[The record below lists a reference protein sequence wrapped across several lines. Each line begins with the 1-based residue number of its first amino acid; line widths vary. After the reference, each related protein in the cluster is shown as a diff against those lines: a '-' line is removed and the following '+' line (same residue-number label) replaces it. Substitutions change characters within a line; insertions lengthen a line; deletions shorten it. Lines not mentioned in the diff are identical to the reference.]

1 MRHITFILNL
11 KLKGNI
17 NEVESFIRDLS
28 VPYTSQCNE
37 PGTKSFEWYL
47 NKEENKAML
56 LESFLDSDSAT
67 LRVKNLINSHVNES
81 FQDLFEVIN
90 LTVLGKAELS
100 LIQILEGWDPIYL
113 PYIDGFNKQ
122 I

>member
-1 MRHITFILNL
+1 MKHITFILNL

-17 NEVESFIRDLS
+17 NEVETFIRDLS
-28 VPYTSQCNE
+28 VPYTSQCDE

-47 NKEENKAML
+47 NKQENKAML

-67 LRVKNLINSHVNES
+67 LRVKNLINSPINEA

-100 LIQILEGWDPIYL
+100 LIQILEGWDPVYL
-113 PYIDGFNKQ
+113 SYIDGFNKH

>member
-1 MRHITFILNL
+1 MKHITFILNL
-11 KLKGNI
+11 KLKENI
-17 NEVESFIRDLS
+17 NEVETFIRDLS
-28 VPYTSQCNE
+28 VPYTSQCDE

-47 NKEENKAML
+47 NKQENKAML

-67 LRVKNLINSHVNES
+67 LRVKNLINSPINEA

-100 LIQILEGWDPIYL
+100 LIQILEGWDPVYL
-113 PYIDGFNKQ
+113 SYIDGFNKH

>member
-1 MRHITFILNL
+1 MKHITFILNL

-17 NEVESFIRDLS
+17 NEVETFIRDLS
-28 VPYTSQCNE
+28 VPYTSQCDE
-37 PGTKSFEWYL
+37 SGTKSFEWYL
-47 NKEENKAML
+47 NKQENKAML

-67 LRVKNLINSHVNES
+67 LRVKNLINSPINEA

-100 LIQILEGWDPIYL
+100 LIQILEGWDPVYL
-113 PYIDGFNKQ
+113 SYIDGFNKH

>member
-1 MRHITFILNL
+1 MKHITFILNL

-17 NEVESFIRDLS
+17 NE
-28 VPYTSQCNE
+28 
-37 PGTKSFEWYL
+37 
-47 NKEENKAML
+47 A
-56 LESFLDSDSAT
+56 
-67 LRVKNLINSHVNES
+67 

-100 LIQILEGWDPIYL
+100 LIQILESWDPVYL
-113 PYIDGFNKQ
+113 SYIDGFNKH

>member
-1 MRHITFILNL
+1 MKHITFILNL

-28 VPYTSQCNE
+28 VPYTSQCDE

-47 NKEENKAML
+47 NKQENKAML
-56 LESFLDSDSAT
+56 LESFLDSDSAA
-67 LRVKNLINSHVNES
+67 LRVKNLINSPVNES

>member
-1 MRHITFILNL
+1 MKHITFILHL

-17 NEVESFIRDLS
+17 NEVETFIRDLS
-28 VPYTSQCNE
+28 VPYTSQCDE
-37 PGTKSFEWYL
+37 RGTKSFEWYL
-47 NKEENKAML
+47 NKQENKAML

-67 LRVKNLINSHVNES
+67 LRVKNLINSPINEA

-100 LIQILEGWDPIYL
+100 LIQILESWDPVYL
-113 PYIDGFNKQ
+113 SYIDGFNKH

>member
-1 MRHITFILNL
+1 MKHITFILHL

-17 NEVESFIRDLS
+17 NEVETFIRDLS
-28 VPYTSQCNE
+28 VPYTSQCDE

-47 NKEENKAML
+47 NKQENKAML

-67 LRVKNLINSHVNES
+67 LRVKNLINSPINEA

-100 LIQILEGWDPIYL
+100 LIQILEGWDPVYL
-113 PYIDGFNKQ
+113 SYIDGFNKH

>member
-1 MRHITFILNL
+1 MKHITFILNL

-17 NEVESFIRDLS
+17 NEVETFIRDLS
-28 VPYTSQCNE
+28 VPYTSQCDE

-47 NKEENKAML
+47 KKQENKAML

-67 LRVKNLINSHVNES
+67 LRVKNLINSPINEA

-100 LIQILEGWDPIYL
+100 LIQILEGWDPVYL
-113 PYIDGFNKQ
+113 SYIDGFNKH

>member
-1 MRHITFILNL
+1 MKHITFILNL

-17 NEVESFIRDLS
+17 NEVETFIRDLS
-28 VPYTSQCNE
+28 VPYTSQCDE

-47 NKEENKAML
+47 NKQENKAML

-113 PYIDGFNKQ
+113 PYIDGFNKH

>member
-1 MRHITFILNL
+1 MKHITFILNL

-28 VPYTSQCNE
+28 VPYTSQCDE

-47 NKEENKAML
+47 NKQENKAML

-67 LRVKNLINSHVNES
+67 LRVKNLINSPINEA

-100 LIQILEGWDPIYL
+100 LIQILEGWDPVYL
-113 PYIDGFNKQ
+113 SYIDGFNKH

>member
-1 MRHITFILNL
+1 MKHITFILNL

-17 NEVESFIRDLS
+17 NEVETFIRDLS
-28 VPYTSQCNE
+28 VPYTSQCDE

-47 NKEENKAML
+47 KKQENKAML
-56 LESFLDSDSAT
+56 VESFLDSDSAT
-67 LRVKNLINSHVNES
+67 LRVKNLINSPINEA

-100 LIQILEGWDPIYL
+100 LIQILEGWDPVYL
-113 PYIDGFNKQ
+113 SYIDGFNKH

>member
-1 MRHITFILNL
+1 MKHITFILNL

-28 VPYTSQCNE
+28 VPYTFQCDE

-47 NKEENKAML
+47 NKQENKAML

>member
-1 MRHITFILNL
+1 MKHITFILNL

-17 NEVESFIRDLS
+17 NEVETFIRDLS
-28 VPYTSQCNE
+28 VPYTSQCDE

-47 NKEENKAML
+47 NKQENKTML
-56 LESFLDSDSAT
+56 VESFLDSDSAT
-67 LRVKNLINSHVNES
+67 LRVKNLINSPINEA

-100 LIQILEGWDPIYL
+100 LIQILEGWDPVYL
-113 PYIDGFNKQ
+113 SYIDGFNKH

>member
-67 LRVKNLINSHVNES
+67 LRVRNLINSPVNES

-90 LTVLGKAELS
+90 LAVLGKAELS
-100 LIQILEGWDPIYL
+100 LIQVLEGWDPVYL
-113 PYIDGFNKQ
+113 SYIDGFNKH

>member
-1 MRHITFILNL
+1 MKQITFILNL

-17 NEVESFIRDLS
+17 NEVERFIRDLS

-47 NKEENKAML
+47 NEQENKAML
-56 LESFLDSDSAT
+56 IESFLDSDSAT
-67 LRVKNLINSHVNES
+67 LRVNNLITSPVNEP
-81 FQDLFEVIN
+81 FQNIFEVVD
-90 LTVLGKAELS
+90 LTVLGNAELS
-100 LIQILEGWDPIYL
+100 LIQILEGWNPVYL
-113 PYIDGFNKQ
+113 PYIDGFNKH

>member
-1 MRHITFILNL
+1 MKHITFILNL

-28 VPYTSQCNE
+28 VPYTSQCDE

-47 NKEENKAML
+47 NKQENKAML

>member
-1 MRHITFILNL
+1 MKHITFILNL

-17 NEVESFIRDLS
+17 NEVETFIRDLS
-28 VPYTSQCNE
+28 VPYTSQCDE

-47 NKEENKAML
+47 NKQENKAML
-56 LESFLDSDSAT
+56 VESFLDSDSAT
-67 LRVKNLINSHVNES
+67 LRVKNLINSPINEA

-100 LIQILEGWDPIYL
+100 LIQILEGWDPVYL
-113 PYIDGFNKQ
+113 SYIDGFNKH

>member
-1 MRHITFILNL
+1 MKHITFILNL

-28 VPYTSQCNE
+28 VPYTSQCDE

-47 NKEENKAML
+47 NKQENKAML
-56 LESFLDSDSAT
+56 LESFLDSDFAT
-67 LRVKNLINSHVNES
+67 LRVKNLINSPVNES

-100 LIQILEGWDPIYL
+100 LIQILEDWDPIYL

>member
-1 MRHITFILNL
+1 MKHITFILNL

-67 LRVKNLINSHVNES
+67 LRVRNLINSPVNES

-90 LTVLGKAELS
+90 LAVLGKAELS
-100 LIQILEGWDPIYL
+100 LIQVLEGWDPVY
-113 PYIDGFNKQ
+113 PSYIDGFNKH

>member
-1 MRHITFILNL
+1 MKHITFILNL

-17 NEVESFIRDLS
+17 NEVETFIRDLS
-28 VPYTSQCNE
+28 VPYTSQCDE

-47 NKEENKAML
+47 NKQENKAML

-67 LRVKNLINSHVNES
+67 LRVKNLINSPINEP

-100 LIQILEGWDPIYL
+100 LIQILEGWDPVYL
-113 PYIDGFNKQ
+113 SYIDGFNKH

>member
-1 MRHITFILNL
+1 MKHITFILNL

-17 NEVESFIRDLS
+17 NEVETFIRDLS
-28 VPYTSQCNE
+28 VPYTSQCDE

-47 NKEENKAML
+47 NKQENKAML

-67 LRVKNLINSHVNES
+67 LRVKNLINSPVNES

>member
-1 MRHITFILNL
+1 MKHITFILHL

-17 NEVESFIRDLS
+17 NEVETFIRDLS
-28 VPYTSQCNE
+28 VPYTSQCDE

-47 NKEENKAML
+47 KKQENKAML
-56 LESFLDSDSAT
+56 VESFLDSDSAT
-67 LRVKNLINSHVNES
+67 LRVKNLINSPINEA

-100 LIQILEGWDPIYL
+100 LIQILEGWDPVYL
-113 PYIDGFNKQ
+113 SYIDGFNKH

>member
-1 MRHITFILNL
+1 MKHITFILNL

-67 LRVKNLINSHVNES
+67 LRVKNLINSPVNES

-113 PYIDGFNKQ
+113 PYIDGFNKH

>member
-1 MRHITFILNL
+1 MKHITFILNL

-28 VPYTSQCNE
+28 VPYTSQCDE

-47 NKEENKAML
+47 NKQENKAML

-67 LRVKNLINSHVNES
+67 LRVKNLINSPVNES

-90 LTVLGKAELS
+90 LAVLGKAELS
-100 LIQILEGWDPIYL
+100 LIQVLEGWDPVYL
-113 PYIDGFNKQ
+113 SYIDGFNKH

>member
-1 MRHITFILNL
+1 MKHITFILNL

-17 NEVESFIRDLS
+17 NEVETFIRDLS
-28 VPYTSQCNE
+28 VPYTSQCDE

-47 NKEENKAML
+47 NKQENKAML

-67 LRVKNLINSHVNES
+67 LRVKNLINSPINEA

-100 LIQILEGWDPIYL
+100 LIQILEGWDLVYL
-113 PYIDGFNKQ
+113 SYIDGFNKH

>member
-1 MRHITFILNL
+1 MKHITFILNL

-28 VPYTSQCNE
+28 VPYTSQCDE

-47 NKEENKAML
+47 NKQENKAML

-67 LRVKNLINSHVNES
+67 LRVKNLINSPVNES

-90 LTVLGKAELS
+90 LTVLVKAELS

>member
-1 MRHITFILNL
+1 MKHITFILNL

-28 VPYTSQCNE
+28 VPYTSQCDE

-47 NKEENKAML
+47 NKQENKAML

-67 LRVKNLINSHVNES
+67 LRVKNLINSPVNES

-100 LIQILEGWDPIYL
+100 LSQILEGWDPIYL

>member
-67 LRVKNLINSHVNES
+67 LRVKNLINSPVNES

>member
-1 MRHITFILNL
+1 MKHITFILNL

-17 NEVESFIRDLS
+17 NEVETFIRDLS
-28 VPYTSQCNE
+28 VPYTSQCDE

-47 NKEENKAML
+47 NKQENKAML

-67 LRVKNLINSHVNES
+67 LRVKNLINSPINEA

-100 LIQILEGWDPIYL
+100 LIQILEGWDPVYL
-113 PYIDGFNKQ
+113 SYIDGFKKH

>member
-1 MRHITFILNL
+1 MKHITFILNL

-17 NEVESFIRDLS
+17 NEVETFIRDLS

-47 NKEENKAML
+47 NKQENKAML

-67 LRVKNLINSHVNES
+67 LRVKNLINSPINEA

-100 LIQILEGWDPIYL
+100 LIQILEGWDPVYL
-113 PYIDGFNKQ
+113 SYIDGFNKH

>member
-1 MRHITFILNL
+1 MKHITFILNL

-17 NEVESFIRDLS
+17 NEVETFIRDLS
-28 VPYTSQCNE
+28 VPYTSQCDE

-47 NKEENKAML
+47 NKQENKAML

-100 LIQILEGWDPIYL
+100 LIQILEGWDPVYL
-113 PYIDGFNKQ
+113 SYIDGFNKH

>member
-1 MRHITFILNL
+1 MKHITFILNL

-17 NEVESFIRDLS
+17 NEVETFIRDLS
-28 VPYTSQCNE
+28 VPYTSQCDE

-47 NKEENKAML
+47 NKQENKAML

-67 LRVKNLINSHVNES
+67 LRVKNLINSPINEA

-100 LIQILEGWDPIYL
+100 LIQILESWDPVYL
-113 PYIDGFNKQ
+113 SYIDGFNKH

>member
-1 MRHITFILNL
+1 MKHITIILNL

-28 VPYTSQCNE
+28 VPYTSQCDE

-47 NKEENKAML
+47 NKQENKAML

-67 LRVKNLINSHVNES
+67 LRVKNLINSPVNES

>member
-1 MRHITFILNL
+1 MKHITFILNL

-17 NEVESFIRDLS
+17 NEVETFIRDLS
-28 VPYTSQCNE
+28 VPYTSQCDE

-47 NKEENKAML
+47 NKQENKAML

-100 LIQILEGWDPIYL
+100 LIQILEGWDPFYL
-113 PYIDGFNKQ
+113 SYIDGFNKH

>member
-1 MRHITFILNL
+1 MKHITFILNL

-28 VPYTSQCNE
+28 VPYTSQCDE

-47 NKEENKAML
+47 NKQENKAML

-90 LTVLGKAELS
+90 LTVLWKAELS

>member
-67 LRVKNLINSHVNES
+67 LRVRNLINSPVNES

>member
-1 MRHITFILNL
+1 MKHITFILNL

-17 NEVESFIRDLS
+17 NEVETFIRDLS
-28 VPYTSQCNE
+28 VPYTSQCDE

-47 NKEENKAML
+47 NKQENKAML

-67 LRVKNLINSHVNES
+67 LRVKNLINSPINEA

>member
-1 MRHITFILNL
+1 MKHITFILNL
-11 KLKGNI
+11 KHKGNI

-28 VPYTSQCNE
+28 VPYTSQCDE

-47 NKEENKAML
+47 NKQENKAML

-67 LRVKNLINSHVNES
+67 LRVKNLINSPVNES

>member
-28 VPYTSQCNE
+28 VPYTSQCDE

-47 NKEENKAML
+47 NKQENKAML

-67 LRVKNLINSHVNES
+67 LRVKNLINSPVNES